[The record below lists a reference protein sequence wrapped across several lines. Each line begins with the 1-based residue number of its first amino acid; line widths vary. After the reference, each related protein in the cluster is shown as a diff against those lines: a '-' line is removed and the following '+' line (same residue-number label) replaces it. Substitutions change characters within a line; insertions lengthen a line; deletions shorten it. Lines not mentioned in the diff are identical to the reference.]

1 MSWSYFSLGMSAI
14 AFICFV
20 SFVILYNRNKNID
33 KDKTKISHQSASISI
48 ATFTVL
54 LTLFSSFKQIEA
66 NKQESQLQIETIKQ
80 ANSCKQK
87 LDMMDQIVKLTVKV
101 TYGVQH
107 DIDTKTYDYTKEK
120 IYVPQETKNKYEEL
134 RKNFR
139 LLKYIINSF
148 ASRTSFDMNAWDKYS
163 DAVLN
168 MEKHT
173 GENGYDNVYGKVR
186 DTENRLACALGD
198 AVNNCFD
205 SKIKYIFPACKDK
218 YMQ

>member
-1 MSWSYFSLGMSAI
+1 
-14 AFICFV
+14 
-20 SFVILYNRNKNID
+20 
-33 KDKTKISHQSASISI
+33 
-48 ATFTVL
+48 
-54 LTLFSSFKQIEA
+54 
-66 NKQESQLQIETIKQ
+66 
-80 ANSCKQK
+80 
-87 LDMMDQIVKLTVKV
+87 MMDQIVKLTVKV